1 MSQTKVL
8 VFVAGAALSI
18 GAQALAQNAT
28 LDQSR
33 AYANELVSDA
43 GSRASLLQG
52 SPNNNTT
59 YAGTFSIADGSGNNR
74 LNFGGT
80 EQFRYN
86 LSSRSSD
93 TQGDQNDMTLG
104 FNMPVTRLRFWGN
117 VWDKAL
123 TFKIQG
129 DFGGNGG
136 DTGTFQLQDA
146 WAQYAWDN
154 GFSVKWG
161 QFKLPVFKEVNVED
175 EFQLAMDRSVTS
187 QAFSQGYSQGIQ
199 AAYSADAF
207 RIAGGFSD
215 GLNTANTDFNSAAE
229 ADWALNVRGD
239 WKVMGADWER
249 FNQFTSWRSAPDNA
263 LDIGAAAEYQSGGNT
278 GFTAN
283 SGHDIGAPSTFD
295 GSFEGQGWN
304 VFAAGYGNHVEP
316 SGGTK
321 LDNYG
326 AVVQGGIFVADQ
338 FEIFGRVDAIFFD
351 KDAGIHPVNEYLP
364 RGRRELL
371 HLPRAA
377 RLPSSWPRS
386 GTPSTTPPRSSAAA
400 GFSRVTPAT
409 ASWATRTR
417 ASGALGV
424 QFQVMY

>member
-1 MSQTKVL
+1 
-8 VFVAGAALSI
+8 
-18 GAQALAQNAT
+18 
-28 LDQSR
+28 
-33 AYANELVSDA
+33 
-43 GSRASLLQG
+43 
-52 SPNNNTT
+52 
-59 YAGTFSIADGSGNNR
+59 
-74 LNFGGT
+74 
-80 EQFRYN
+80 
-86 LSSRSSD
+86 
-93 TQGDQNDMTLG
+93 
-104 FNMPVTRLRFWGN
+104 

-129 DFGGNGG
+129 DFGSNGG
-136 DTGTFQLQDA
+136 DTGSFNLQDA

-175 EFQLAMDRSVTS
+175 EYQLAMDRSVTS
-187 QAFSQGYSQGIQ
+187 YAFSQGYSQGIQ

-263 LDIGAAAEYQSGGNT
+263 LDIGAAIEYQSGGNT

-283 SGHDIGAPSTFD
+283 SKSYAYTVD

-304 VFAAGYGNHVEP
+304 LFGAGYGNHVEP

-321 LDNYG
+321 LDNFG
-326 AVVQGGIFVADQ
+326 AVIQGGIFVADQ
-338 FEIFGRVDAIFFD
+338 FEIFARADAIFFD
-351 KDAGIHPVNEYLP
+351 KDAGIHPVNEYF
-364 RGRRELL
+364 
-371 HLPRAA
+371 
-377 RLPSSWPRS
+377 
-386 GTPSTTPPRSSAAA
+386 AA
-400 GFSRVTPAT
+400 GGINYYVSPESQAAKFT
-409 ASWATRTR
+409 AQFGYAFNDTSPLFGSGGILEGNTRDGFLGDSHKGEWAI
-417 ASGALGV
+417 GV